1 MKKIFKLLMLSI
13 LLVASGVGG
22 VTTWAQADDTFTYA
36 ISGDPLSINPIT
48 TSDRWGLTTTNM
60 IFSPLIRV
68 EGDGSHKFELA
79 EDIQVSEDGL
89 TITVKLKEGVT
100 WSDGEPFTAEDVVFT
115 YETKADKANG
125 NADKLWVGDQPI
137 EVVAVDDHTV
147 EFKLP
152 EVNAA
157 AVNNIA
163 TETYIIPKHI
173 YENEPDFSVNELRA
187 SPVGTGPYRLKE
199 YRQGEYLAFEAN
211 ESYYGGKPKIKNIV
225 FRIIANADTAKVAL
239 QKGEVD
245 ASIIMPA
252 DIADYENQPMN
263 IHTYSENRVGYIG
276 VNTNTLDDVKVR
288 QAIFAALNRD
298 EMNLAAY
305 LDPEYYHNAYSFLPP
320 QNPYY
325 TEDVNKHEGG
335 AEKAKELLQEAGV
348 DGLKITLGYTANDPV
363 QTMVATLAQ
372 QQLLQAGID
381 LELKG
386 MDGAALYA
394 ETSKPD
400 QTSLDLFIGGYIM
413 GTDPDFYTPLFTS
426 NGAYNTFKYANE
438 QVDEL
443 FEAGAKEI
451 DDSKRKEIYHELQ
464 QVLMDDAVIYP
475 LVDNLKVFAV
485 NERIDGIE
493 DACFV
498 PIYTME
504 DMSKLFIK

>member
-13 LLVASGVGG
+13 LLVTSGVSG
-22 VTTWAQADDTFTYA
+22 VTAWAQADDTFTYA

-173 YENEPDFSVNELRA
+173 YEGEPDFSVNELQA
-187 SPVGTGPYRLKE
+187 SPVGTGPYKLKE

-211 ESYYGGKPKIKNIV
+211 ESYYDGTPKIKNIV
-225 FRIIANADTAKVAL
+225 FRIIANADTAK
-239 QKGEVD
+239 
-245 ASIIMPA
+245 
-252 DIADYENQPMN
+252 
-263 IHTYSENRVGYIG
+263 
-276 VNTNTLDDVKVR
+276 
-288 QAIFAALNRD
+288 
-298 EMNLAAY
+298 
-305 LDPEYYHNAYSFLPP
+305 
-320 QNPYY
+320 
-325 TEDVNKHEGG
+325 
-335 AEKAKELLQEAGV
+335 
-348 DGLKITLGYTANDPV
+348 
-363 QTMVATLAQ
+363 
-372 QQLLQAGID
+372 
-381 LELKG
+381 
-386 MDGAALYA
+386 
-394 ETSKPD
+394 
-400 QTSLDLFIGGYIM
+400 
-413 GTDPDFYTPLFTS
+413 
-426 NGAYNTFKYANE
+426 
-438 QVDEL
+438 
-443 FEAGAKEI
+443 
-451 DDSKRKEIYHELQ
+451 
-464 QVLMDDAVIYP
+464 
-475 LVDNLKVFAV
+475 
-485 NERIDGIE
+485 
-493 DACFV
+493 
-498 PIYTME
+498 
-504 DMSKLFIK
+504 